1 MMIRAE
7 FNQKTRRLE
16 PVGLITKKR
25 TRAKFSFVIGKTSS
39 QTFEQFNRHMTQ
51 RTPNKRAEVE
61 RIARELEE
69 LSAVATRPEPL
80 ELIESAFDTADYVA
94 FCDLFGD
101 LV

>member
-1 MMIRAE
+1 MMRAE

-51 RTPNKRAEVE
+51 RPPNDGQAEIV
-61 RIARELEE
+61 RDLEE